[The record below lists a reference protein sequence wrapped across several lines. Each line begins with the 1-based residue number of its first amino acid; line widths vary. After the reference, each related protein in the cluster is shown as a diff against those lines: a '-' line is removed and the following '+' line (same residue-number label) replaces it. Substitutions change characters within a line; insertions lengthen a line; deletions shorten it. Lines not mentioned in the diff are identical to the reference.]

1 MYTRETKIRNH
12 SGLHARPASEFM
24 ECAKRFRSK
33 IKIGRAGEPERAA
46 NAKSILMVLSLVL
59 TQGTDVVLTA
69 EGEDECEA
77 VDSLVELI
85 ESGFGEC

>member
-1 MYTRETKIRNH
+1 MYTREARIRNH

-24 ECAKRFRSK
+24 ECAKQFRSR
-33 IKIGRAGEPERAA
+33 IQIGRAEAPEQAA

-59 TQGTDVVLTA
+59 TQGTDVILTA
-69 EGEDECEA
+69 EGEDEQEA
-77 VDSLVELI
+77 VDSLVKLI